1 MWPERRNFFPSLA
14 ILRLGFKPLAWS
26 PSMSMASIPLSN
38 PGQGKIK
45 IDIIERNL
53 YIGLMANVQ
62 EHVVV
67 EENSKE

>member
-1 MWPERRNFFPSLA
+1 
-14 ILRLGFKPLAWS
+14 
-26 PSMSMASIPLSN
+26 MSMASIPLSN

-67 EENSKE
+67 EENNKE